1 MATTSTL
8 IALIGSSDDF
18 DNIDDLIT
26 AWKDGTLES
35 SGLNGEAYELEVDVN
50 TPEEVLVN
58 AGRGLYFENDWSSDH
73 TVSIVDW
80 EDELRKEND

>member
-18 DNIDDLIT
+18 DSLDDLIT

-35 SGLNGEAYELEVDVN
+35 SGLNGEAYQLEVDVN
-50 TPEEVLVN
+50 TPEEVLVRV
-58 AGRGLYFENDWSSDH
+58 GRGLCFENDWSSDH

-80 EDELRKEND
+80 EDELRKENY